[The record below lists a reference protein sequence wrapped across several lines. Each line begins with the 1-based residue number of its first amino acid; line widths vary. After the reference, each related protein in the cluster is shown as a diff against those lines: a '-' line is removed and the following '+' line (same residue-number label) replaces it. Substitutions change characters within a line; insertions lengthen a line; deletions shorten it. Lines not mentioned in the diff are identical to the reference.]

1 MVPESFRRDA
11 PLFLAMAL
19 VGTILGGLLVGY
31 EPVGGDPDRMYRPLK
46 SELARALEEGRLP
59 FWSDRLGVGL
69 PLVAES
75 HVAAFYP
82 PNLVLYRFLGV
93 PAAYRL
99 SMWLH
104 YLALAAATYF
114 YARCLEILPWGAALA
129 ALAFTFCGF
138 QAIHSSHEPFY
149 CLMPYLPLALGI
161 AERFMASGRPAW
173 FMILPLVL
181 GMQWT
186 LGHFQIQTWTAA
198 LVLLTGLW
206 RAAVGRRRWRRVI
219 ALILAVVWGAAL
231 AAVQLGPSWQFAEQV
246 GQTRRAV
253 SDLLFYSYPPANWF
267 ELALPRL
274 VRELRLGPED
284 PYWYGQ
290 QTTGFEAAL
299 YVGTIPLI
307 LAFVALAARPSGRA
321 TMPWR
326 LLIPVTFALATM
338 PRWWPQ
344 GYLYL
349 LAVPGVGY
357 FRVSAR
363 YTLLTSLGVALVAG
377 EGLDRT
383 ISPARF
389 RLGLAAAI
397 VSGGCAASAA
407 ALWASRADVHL
418 RSTFGIP
425 DGFLWALLAWAIAP
439 AVVLAWRAGRIGGWA
454 PLGAAALELGILYYA
469 ATTQWGWSIAIP
481 AESPVLSELTRQES
495 LGLVGGDVVNL
506 PLRAGL
512 ATAFPYIGFA
522 HPDANKVLVSAQER
536 LLRSR
541 ARPAPDSA
549 EAMILKRWLRRCGV
563 THLVDSHPA
572 AGAVGEELGRWRD
585 PALDRIIHHE
595 VGEPATRS
603 WSIVRVDDP
612 FPEARVAP
620 ARARRPPA
628 PPCSNGSRGRT
639 TATSP
644 GSWPRTGFPAGPTR
658 GRPGWHRGMGPPRPS
673 SMTGHATWSSRG
685 LSTPAG
691 SPGSMTVR
699 NGRSCPWT
707 PGSWPY
713 ASTGLAS
720 IRSASIT
727 APPGSPSGA
736 RSRSPRR
743 SWRSRLR

>member
-1 MVPESFRRDA
+1 M
-11 PLFLAMAL
+11 
-19 VGTILGGLLVGY
+19 
-31 EPVGGDPDRMYRPLK
+31 
-46 SELARALEEGRLP
+46 
-59 FWSDRLGVGL
+59 
-69 PLVAES
+69 
-75 HVAAFYP
+75 
-82 PNLVLYRFLGV
+82 
-93 PAAYRL
+93 
-99 SMWLH
+99 
-104 YLALAAATYF
+104 
-114 YARCLEILPWGAALA
+114 
-129 ALAFTFCGF
+129 
-138 QAIHSSHEPFY
+138 
-149 CLMPYLPLALGI
+149 
-161 AERFMASGRPAW
+161 
-173 FMILPLVL
+173 
-181 GMQWT
+181 
-186 LGHFQIQTWTAA
+186 
-198 LVLLTGLW
+198 
-206 RAAVGRRRWRRVI
+206 
-219 ALILAVVWGAAL
+219 
-231 AAVQLGPSWQFAEQV
+231 
-246 GQTRRAV
+246 
-253 SDLLFYSYPPANWF
+253 
-267 ELALPRL
+267 PRL

-541 ARPAPDSA
+541 AHPAPDSA

-620 ARARRPPA
+620 ARARRPPRRLA
-628 PPCSNGSRGRT
+628 RTALAVGRPRRRLVPGRGPDSRPARRAAG
-639 TATSP
+639 
-644 GSWPRTGFPAGPTR
+644 PAGIV
-658 GRPGWHRGMGPPRPS
+658 GWDHRD
-673 SMTGHATWSSRG
+673 
-685 LSTPAG
+685 
-691 SPGSMTVR
+691 
-699 NGRSCPWT
+699 
-707 PGSWPY
+707 
-713 ASTGLAS
+713 
-720 IRSASIT
+720 
-727 APPGSPSGA
+727 
-736 RSRSPRR
+736 RR
-743 SWRSRLR
+743 A